1 MCKALLL
8 TGVLVELDDL
18 EASHRMRKKDR
29 VTIKL
34 KCRNQRYL
42 ILSNRKTLKNKSLDL
57 T

>member
-8 TGVLVELDDL
+8 TGVLVEPDDL

-34 KCRNQRYL
+34 KCRKQRYL